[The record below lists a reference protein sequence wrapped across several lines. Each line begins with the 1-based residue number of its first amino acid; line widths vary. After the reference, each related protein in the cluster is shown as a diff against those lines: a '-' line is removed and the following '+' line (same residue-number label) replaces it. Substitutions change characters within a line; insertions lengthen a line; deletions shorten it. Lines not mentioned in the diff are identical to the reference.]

1 MKFIWSHS
9 TSHLRTRN
17 FKWQK
22 LKLVVFLKFLFLIEF
37 IFEEYN
43 LGENSSESSEIT
55 WLVIQMLTSRA
66 VQSVLFISSQK
77 RILQH
82 KPKSSRTI
90 SYGGYQTFFRESV
103 QFYNDEKKNSPKSI
117 ALWQN
122 CDPPTHCLGGDIESK
137 VRRQNVSYIDYYL
150 YKRNHIMYLVRK
162 LWVILRRKKNSLLLV
177 HNWI

>member
-55 WLVIQMLTSRA
+55 WLVTQMLTSRA

-90 SYGGYQTFFRESV
+90 SWWISNFLPRKCTILQWRKKEFTKKYSPLTKLWSTYALPGRRYWVKSPKTKCILYRLLSIQKKSYYVFGPKTLGDFE
-103 QFYNDEKKNSPKSI
+103 EKKEFTSSCP
-117 ALWQN
+117 
-122 CDPPTHCLGGDIESK
+122 
-137 VRRQNVSYIDYYL
+137 
-150 YKRNHIMYLVRK
+150 
-162 LWVILRRKKNSLLLV
+162 
-177 HNWI
+177 